1 METIERS
8 SKVTDSDRKAFEQF
22 LNTVKLTVKEIRE
35 FNSKFGEFLE
45 QQKKLAKD
53 LWNWVTRYN
62 ILNA

>member
-1 METIERS
+1 MRS
-8 SKVTDSDRKAFEQF
+8 SKVTEYDEKALAQF

-45 QQKKLAKD
+45 QQTKLSKD
-53 LWNWVTRYN
+53 LWTWVTRYN